1 MSAGGGS
8 LRLWDVSKDREH
20 PLATALTPGDVHVRL
35 HRGEL
40 SVEDWVRP
48 SGGGPWVQLA
58 MSDAFVDVAAPPR
71 RQRAELPPD
80 EELDM
85 TPMIDMTFLL
95 LIFFMVT
102 ASFHLQ
108 KGFHFPPDS
117 QLGQPQPQDKPAP
130 GLAQI
135 RDRLVLWVRADDSVQ
150 FDDGQGQ
157 PVGEPIPLDKLA
169 HTLSR
174 ESQDRKVDRLLV
186 IPDEM
191 AAHETLIAVIDAA
204 VQARLTDVA
213 MADIVTGTGS
223 PPGSNAAAA
232 GTKAGAKAGS
242 KAGTSSKTG
251 TNANAGGLPSGSSPA
266 PKILRTE

>member
-1 MSAGGGS
+1 MSVSGPP
-8 LRLWDVSKDREH
+8 LKLWDVSKDREH
-20 PLATALTPGDVHVRL
+20 PWAMALTPGDVHLRL

-40 SVEDWVRP
+40 GVEDWVRP
-48 SGGGPWVQLA
+48 NGGGEWVQLA

-71 RQRAELPPD
+71 RQRSQLPPD

-108 KGFHFPPDS
+108 KGFHFPPESRRGD
-117 QLGQPQPQDKPAP
+117 PQPQAKPIP
-130 GLAQI
+130 GLAQV
-135 RDRLVLWVRADDSVQ
+135 RDRLVLWVRADDSVH

-157 PVGEPIPLDKLA
+157 PVGDPIPLDKLA
-169 HTLSR
+169 DTLSR
-174 ESQDRKVDRLLV
+174 ESQNRKVDRLLV

-213 MADIVTGTGS
+213 MADIATGTIAGN
-223 PPGSNAAAA
+223 NAGNSVGNGAGKGAGKGAGTAA
-232 GTKAGAKAGS
+232 GGMPAGS
-242 KAGTSSKTG
+242 SA
-251 TNANAGGLPSGSSPA
+251 A

>member
-1 MSAGGGS
+1 MSVVGPP
-8 LRLWDVSKDREH
+8 LKLWDVSQDRER
-20 PLATALTPGDVHVRL
+20 PLALALTPGDIHLRL

-48 SGGGPWVQLA
+48 NGGGEWVQLA

-71 RQRAELPPD
+71 RQRSQLPPD

-108 KGFHFPPDS
+108 KGFHFPPES
-117 QLGQPQPQDKPAP
+117 RLGDPQTQSKPVP
-130 GLAQI
+130 GLAQV
-135 RDRLVLWVRADDSVQ
+135 RDRLVLWVRADDSVH
-150 FDDGQGQ
+150 FDDGKGK
-157 PVGEPIPLDKLA
+157 PIGDPIPLDKLA
-169 HTLSR
+169 DTLSR
-174 ESQDRKVDRLLV
+174 ETQDRKVDKLLV

-204 VQARLTDVA
+204 IQARLTDVA
-213 MADIVTGTGS
+213 MADI
-223 PPGSNAAAA
+223 AA
-232 GTKAGAKAGS
+232 GGAGAGGGTTGGGATGGAGAAGAKA
-242 KAGTSSKTG
+242 KASGG
-251 TNANAGGLPSGSSPA
+251 AAGGVPPGTTPA

>member
-1 MSAGGGS
+1 MSIAGPA

-20 PLATALTPGDVHVRL
+20 PLATGLTPGDVHLRL

-48 SGGGPWVQLA
+48 SQGGPWVQLA

-108 KGFHFPPDS
+108 KGFHFPPES
-117 QLGQPQPQDKPAP
+117 RLGQQQPENKPAP
-130 GLAQI
+130 GLAQV
-135 RDRLVLWVRADDSVQ
+135 RDRLVLWVRADDSMQ
-150 FDDGQGQ
+150 FDDGQGN
-157 PVGEPIPLDKLA
+157 PAGDSIPLDQLA

-174 ESQDRKVDRLLV
+174 ASQDRKIDRLLV

-213 MADIVTGTGS
+213 LADIATGTGTTTGS
-223 PPGSNAAAA
+223 PTGS
-232 GTKAGAKAGS
+232 KAGS
-242 KAGTSSKTG
+242 KTGSKTG
-251 TNANAGGLPSGSSPA
+251 STTGSNTPAGGLPTGSSPA

>member
-1 MSAGGGS
+1 MTAVEPP
-8 LRLWDVSKDREH
+8 LTMWDVSKDREQ
-20 PLATALTPGDVHVRL
+20 PLAQGLTPGDVHIRL

-48 SGGGPWVQLA
+48 SGGGEWVQLA

-71 RQRAELPPD
+71 RQRHELPPD

-108 KGFHFPPDS
+108 KGFHFPPES
-117 QLGQPQPQDKPAP
+117 RLGESQPQEKPVP
-130 GLAQI
+130 GIAQV
-135 RDRLVLWVRADDSVQ
+135 RDRLVLWVRADDSVH
-150 FDDGQGQ
+150 FDNGQGQ
-157 PVGEPIPLDKLA
+157 PVGDPIPLDKLA
-169 HTLSR
+169 NVLSR

-213 MADIVTGTGS
+213 MADIAGGSGVKTGG
-223 PPGSNAAAA
+223 N
-232 GTKAGAKAGS
+232 
-242 KAGTSSKTG
+242 SKTG
-251 TNANAGGLPSGSSPA
+251 SGPKPGTAAEPGTAIKSDKATKTGGIPAGSSPA

>member
-1 MSAGGGS
+1 MTAAEPP
-8 LRLWDVSKDREH
+8 LTMWDVSKDREQ
-20 PLATALTPGDVHVRL
+20 PLALGLTPGDVHIRL

-48 SGGGPWVQLA
+48 SGGGEWVQLA

-71 RQRAELPPD
+71 RQRHELPPD

-108 KGFHFPPDS
+108 KGFHFPPES
-117 QLGQPQPQDKPAP
+117 RLGESQPQDKPVP
-130 GLAQI
+130 GIAQV
-135 RDRLVLWVRADDSVQ
+135 RDRLVLWVRADDSVH
-150 FDDGQGQ
+150 FDNGQGQ
-157 PVGEPIPLDKLA
+157 PVGDPIPLDKLA
-169 HTLSR
+169 NVLSR

-213 MADIVTGTGS
+213 MADIAGGSGVKTGG
-223 PPGSNAAAA
+223 N
-232 GTKAGAKAGS
+232 
-242 KAGTSSKTG
+242 SKTG
-251 TNANAGGLPSGSSPA
+251 SGPKPGTAVEPGTAIKSDKATKTGGIPAGSSPA